1 MNYFKRIMKGTLF
14 HLLRM
19 VGATADREIENEI
32 DGAFDDL
39 EQYIDARIAAAIA
52 AHVAAENAELA
63 TTVPGWEER
72 QRGEVE

>member
-1 MNYFKRIMKGTLF
+1 MSLNERRIREEKQRQIGLIYDARNR
-14 HLLRM
+14 LDKIEAEL
-19 VGATADREIENEI
+19 ATIN
-32 DGAFDDL
+32 
-39 EQYIDARIAAAIA
+39 ARIAAAIA

>member
-1 MNYFKRIMKGTLF
+1 MNYFKRILTHYLTMALQTI
-14 HLLRM
+14 HLGRDYY
-19 VGATADREIENEI
+19 AEI

-63 TTVPGWEER
+63 TTVPGHGEEDR
-72 QRGEVE
+72 